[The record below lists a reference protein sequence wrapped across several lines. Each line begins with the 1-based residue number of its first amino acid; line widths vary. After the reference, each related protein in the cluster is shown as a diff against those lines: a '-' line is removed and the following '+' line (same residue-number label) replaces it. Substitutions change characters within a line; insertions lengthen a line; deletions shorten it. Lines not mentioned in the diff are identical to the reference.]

1 MKCKVRFGIF
11 ENRKFFSGG
20 YFCTK
25 CMSIER
31 PFNVLQE
38 FVLEDGIRLL
48 DWLSDSIFENKLK
61 IVFVLAANQVSGFRR
76 WAPIFDGH

>member
-1 MKCKVRFGIF
+1 MLSPFWHFRKSQIF
-11 ENRKFFSGG
+11 SVG

-25 CMSIER
+25 CMSIKR

-61 IVFVLAANQVSGFRR
+61 MVFLLAANQLSGFRR
-76 WAPIFDGH
+76 LAPIFDDH